1 MRFRFCHS
9 PGFRNL
15 LSKFAHSLII
25 LCSILIPVS
34 VFAAQIERIF
44 TGATEQSNSFI
55 TGLIF
60 LESDALFLN
69 GRLLTR
75 NEDYKFNRQTR
86 SLDLSKIRL
95 SSTDT
100 LVIRY
105 RQAPLWLAKSFGRQ
119 PPEIQPPLSRA
130 KPESVFNNRSVS
142 SAAKLSDI
150 NISGAKT
157 FRFSTQSAGVSEF
170 GQSLDLNIAGD
181 LTENLT
187 ISGSIS
193 DRGFNPSYGTAN
205 SRLEELD
212 KINLRLES
220 RSFLAQIGDIQI
232 SRGFRK
238 SQWMNKQLSGVA
250 ADLKTGNFSY
260 SAVAGRPKGRFQTE
274 TFNGLD
280 GVQGPYQI
288 GTSQSAS
295 SIVPNSENIWLD
307 GRKLSR
313 GADKDYTMDY
323 AGGRITFSVKNQID
337 SRSRIEIDYEPLL
350 TAYKTELFS
359 AASSYQYDDSVFDF
373 SVEWY
378 HEGDSK
384 EQPQTGELSNS
395 DIQLLSAVGDN
406 TGNAFRSGVILDSAG
421 SYLLVTDSL
430 PDSLY
435 QFAGQGNG
443 DYKISFSY
451 VGAEQGD
458 YLFVGGEQY
467 QYAGSGKG
475 EYLPVVKLAAP
486 EQKNYYSAR
495 LGLQNRIVGEVQAE
509 ISFSR
514 YDKNL
519 FSALDDSD
527 NEGLLANLRS
537 RKTFN
542 WNGQENN
549 LSVTARFKEA
559 AFSSDSRI
567 NAADFGRH
575 YLLPVSFKT
584 DSDEKLIETN
594 ATLSPFDFLKLSPS
608 YGRLNYDNNFSANK
622 FAVKTDIEFENLLS
636 GSFLI
641 RATDSRLTDS
651 INSAGHSQSY
661 ISNLDIPLV
670 RKLKFQARYEHDSRN
685 NDYKVA
691 PQGLK
696 YDRYA
701 VTLLNSKEKITVE
714 HYTEDSLT
722 NGWSQLMT
730 RNRLIGSSGRT
741 IGHLNYNIYLGYQWL
756 FREDASEES
765 FLSRADW
772 RYANNKKR
780 LSISSSYT
788 LSEETR
794 NARGITYLEV
804 APGLG
809 KYIFDNGRYL
819 PDPDGNFIRT
829 EEILSEKSKVR
840 RGEKSFHLS
849 KSWSFAQIQ
858 LNSVVEEEL
867 LENGQRTFWW
877 FLPFYSDD
885 AQPYLVYNRRHSSD
899 IRLIQIKSGHAINI
913 SLKQRIEIRNI
924 AGVDR
929 IRRDFDGTLSLKQS
943 SNDYFFVEEI
953 KLFRSN
959 RDNYFIGSGD
969 IDGFK
974 SALTLRKLASSNE
987 YAIGLSFRKAQ
998 SSIEE
1003 KSEIFSIETK
1013 TKIRMMKKGE
1023 IRTSLELYT
1032 QSLDN
1037 VNLAP
1042 SYQLT
1047 GNKFGSRGVLWTAAF
1062 NYGIKKDMRIN
1073 LRLSGRHSDKTTARI
1088 TGRTEVVA
1096 QF

>member
-1 MRFRFCHS
+1 MRFRYCHS

-15 LSKFAHSLII
+15 LNNLALSLVTIY
-25 LCSILIPVS
+25 SILMPIS
-34 VFAAQIERIF
+34 AFAVQIERIV
-44 TGATEQSNSFI
+44 TGSTEQSNSFL

-60 LESDALFLN
+60 LESDSLFLN

-75 NEDYKFNRQTR
+75 NEDYQFNRLTQ
-86 SLDLSKIRL
+86 SFDLSKIRL
-95 SSTDT
+95 SSADT
-100 LVIRY
+100 LIIRY
-105 RQAPLWLAKSFGRQ
+105 RQAPLWLAKSFGEQ
-119 PPEIQPPLSRA
+119 PLEIQPLFSKA
-130 KPESVFNNRSVS
+130 KPKSIFNNRSLS
-142 SAAKLSDI
+142 STAKLSDI

-170 GQSLDLNIAGD
+170 GQSLDLSIEGN
-181 LTENLT
+181 LTEDLK

-232 SRGFRK
+232 SRGFNK
-238 SQWMNKQLSGVA
+238 SLRMSKKLSGVA
-250 ADLKTGNFSY
+250 ADVKTGNVSFN
-260 SAVAGRPKGRFQTE
+260 AVAGRPKGRFHTE
-274 TFNGLD
+274 KFNGLD

-288 GTSQSAS
+288 GANKSAS

-313 GADKDYTMDY
+313 GADNDYTMDY
-323 AGGRITFSVKNQID
+323 ATGRITFSVKNQID

-359 AASSYQYDDSVFDF
+359 AASSYQYGDSIFNFAVK
-373 SVEWY
+373 WY
-378 HEGDSK
+378 REGDSK
-384 EQPQTGELSNS
+384 DQPQTGELSNS
-395 DIQLLSAVGDN
+395 DIQLLSSVGDN
-406 TGNAFRSGVILDSAG
+406 TENAFRSGVILDSAG
-421 SYLLVTDSL
+421 SYFLTADSL
-430 PDSLY
+430 PDSVY

-451 VGAEQGD
+451 VGAGQGD

-467 QYAGSGKG
+467 QYAGRGNG

-486 EQKNYYSAR
+486 ERKNYYSAR
-495 LGLQNRIVGEVQAE
+495 LGIQNRIVGDVSAE
-509 ISFSR
+509 INFSS
-514 YDKNL
+514 YDKNQ
-519 FSALDDSD
+519 FSAFDDSD

-549 LSVTARFKEA
+549 LFVTARFKEA
-559 AFSSDSRI
+559 AYSSDSRI
-567 NAADFGRH
+567 NAADFDRY
-575 YLLPVSFKT
+575 YLLPAAFKA
-584 DSDEKLIETN
+584 DSDERLIEAK

-608 YGRLNYDNNFSANK
+608 YGRLNYDSNFSANK
-622 FAVKTDIEFENLLS
+622 IATKTDIEFENLLS

-641 RATDSRLTDS
+641 KATDSKLSDS
-651 INSAGHSQSY
+651 INSFGHSQSY
-661 ISNLDIPLV
+661 ISALDIPLV
-670 RKLKFQARYEHDSRN
+670 RKLKFQAGYEHDRRN
-685 NDYKVA
+685 NDYNGA

-696 YDRYA
+696 YNRYRA
-701 VTLLNSKEKITVE
+701 TLLNGKEKVTVE
-714 HYTEDSLT
+714 HYTEDSLS

-741 IGHLNYNIYLGYQWL
+741 IGRLNYNVYLGYQWL
-756 FREDASEES
+756 SRENAREES

-772 RYANNKKR
+772 RYTNNQKR

-794 NARGITYLEV
+794 NARGLAYLEV
-804 APGLG
+804 APGQG
-809 KYIFDNGRYL
+809 KYIFENGRYL
-819 PDPDGNFIRT
+819 PEPDGNFIQT
-829 EEILSEKSKVR
+829 EEILSEKSRVR

-849 KSWSFAQIQ
+849 KSWSFGQIQ

-867 LENGQRTFWW
+867 LENGQRTLWW

-885 AQPYLVYNRRHSSD
+885 GQPYLVYNRRNSSD

-913 SLKQRIEIRNI
+913 SLKQRVEIRNI
-924 AGVDR
+924 AGIDR
-929 IRRDFDGTLSLKQS
+929 IRRDFDGTLSLKQTLK
-943 SNDYFFVEEI
+943 DYFFVEEL

-998 SSIEE
+998 SSIKE
-1003 KSEIFSIETK
+1003 KSEIFSIDVK

-1023 IRTSLELYT
+1023 IRTSLELYS
-1032 QSLDN
+1032 QSLYN
-1037 VNLAP
+1037 VNFAP

-1047 GNKFGSRGVLWTAAF
+1047 GNKFGNRGILWTAGL

-1073 LRLSGRHSDKTTARI
+1073 LRLSGRHSNETTARI

>member
-1 MRFRFCHS
+1 MRFKFCYS

-15 LSKFAHSLII
+15 LNNSALSLII
-25 LCSILIPVS
+25 FCSILIPVS
-34 VFAAQIERIF
+34 SFAAQIERIV
-44 TGATEQSNSFI
+44 TGLAGQSGSFI

-60 LESDALFLN
+60 FESDSLFLN

-75 NEDYKFNRQTR
+75 NEDYKVNRQTR
-86 SLDLSKIRL
+86 SLELLKIQL
-95 SSTDT
+95 GSADT

-105 RQAPLWLAKSFGRQ
+105 RQAPLWLAKSFGVQ
-119 PPEIQPPLSRA
+119 PPAIQPSLSKA
-130 KPESVFNNRSVS
+130 KPVNLFNNRRVS

-150 NISGAKT
+150 KISGAKT
-157 FRFSTQSAGVSEF
+157 FRFSTRSAGVSEF
-170 GQSLDLNIAGD
+170 GQSLDLNIEGD
-181 LTENLT
+181 LTEDLKLT
-187 ISGSIS
+187 GSIS

-232 SRGFRK
+232 SRGLNK
-238 SQWMNKQLSGVA
+238 SLTINKQLSGVA
-250 ADLKTGNFSY
+250 ADIKTGNVSF
-260 SAVAGRPKGRFQTE
+260 SAVAGRPKGRFRTE
-274 TFNGLD
+274 KFNGLD

-288 GTSQSAS
+288 GVGQSVS
-295 SIVPNSENIWLD
+295 SIVPNSEHIWLD

-313 GADKDYTMDY
+313 GTDKDYSMDY
-323 AGGRITFSVKNQID
+323 AAGRITFSVKNQID

-350 TAYKTELFS
+350 TAYKSELFS
-359 AASSYQYDDSVFDF
+359 AASNYQYGDSVFNF
-373 SVEWY
+373 AVEWY
-378 HEGDSK
+378 REGDSK
-384 EQPQTGELSNS
+384 NQPRTGELSNA
-395 DIQLLSAVGDN
+395 DRQLLSAVGDN
-406 TGNAFRSGVILDSAG
+406 IENAFRSGVKLDSAG
-421 SYLLVTDSL
+421 SYLLITDSL

-435 QFAGQGNG
+435 QFTGQGNG
-443 DYKISFSY
+443 DYNISFSF
-451 VGAEQGD
+451 VGAGKGD

-467 QYAGSGKG
+467 QYAGRGNG
-475 EYLPVVKLAAP
+475 EYLPLVKLAAP

-509 ISFSR
+509 INVSR

-519 FSALDDSD
+519 FSALDDAD

-542 WNGQENN
+542 WNGQENDF
-549 LSVTARFKEA
+549 SVTARFKEA
-559 AFSSDSRI
+559 AYSSDSRI
-567 NAADFGRH
+567 NVADFGRH
-575 YLLPVSFKT
+575 YLLPRAFKAV
-584 DSDEKLIETN
+584 SDEKLIETS
-594 ATLSPFDFLKLSPS
+594 ATLSPFNFLKLSPS
-608 YGRLNYDNNFSANK
+608 FGRLNYYNNFSANRIS
-622 FAVKTDIEFENLLS
+622 ARTDIKFNNLLS

-641 RATDSRLTDS
+641 RAADSKLSDS

-661 ISNLDIPLV
+661 ISSLEIPIM
-670 RKLKFQARYEHDSRN
+670 RKLKIQARYEYDSRE
-685 NDYKVA
+685 NDYNGA

-696 YDRYA
+696 YDRYSA
-701 VTLLNSKEKITVE
+701 TLVNNKEKITVE

-722 NGWSQLMT
+722 NSWSQLLT
-730 RNRLIGSSGRT
+730 RNRVMGSSGRT
-741 IGHLNYNIYLGYQWL
+741 IGRLNYNIYLGYQWL
-756 FREDASEES
+756 SRENAREES

-772 RYANNKKR
+772 RYTNNKKR

-794 NARGITYLEV
+794 NARGISYLEV
-804 APGLG
+804 APGQG
-809 KYIFDNGRYL
+809 KYIFENGRYL
-819 PDPDGNFIRT
+819 PDPDGNFIQT

-867 LENGQRTFWW
+867 LENGQRSFWW

-885 AQPYLVYNRRHSSD
+885 AQPYLVYNRRYSSD
-899 IRLIQIKSGHAINI
+899 IRLIQIKGGHAINI

-924 AGVDR
+924 AGIGR
-929 IRRDFDGTLSLKQS
+929 IRRDFDGTLSLKQALK
-943 SNDYFFVEEI
+943 DLFFVEEI

-974 SALTLRKLASSNE
+974 TALTLRKLASSNE
-987 YAIGLSFRKAQ
+987 YALGLSFRKAQ
-998 SSIEE
+998 SSINE
-1003 KSEIFSIETK
+1003 KSKIFSIEAK

-1023 IRTSLELYT
+1023 IRTSLELYS

-1047 GNKFGSRGVLWTAAF
+1047 GNKFGSRGILWSAGF

-1073 LRLSGRHSDKTTARI
+1073 LRLSGRHSDETTARI